1 MSGQGKANHRAA
13 ISNVTKI
20 LIATICALFGSAAQA
35 EVSCDREVTANV
47 VAMDQPILFNRLGAS
62 NINGMIYALARDVV
76 ALNTATGAVEG
87 QPVNT
92 ANLAGLQGN
101 VMLRPDKRPRPLVL
115 RIVEGDCL
123 TVNFTNLLDP
133 IANPFNPVGAPI
145 TVPIDDQVAERNASF
160 HVSGLQWVNG
170 PQDDGSFVGDSATKS
185 SSRA

>member
-1 MSGQGKANHRAA
+1 MDGQGESNNPATISIAA
-13 ISNVTKI
+13 KI

-35 EVSCDREVTANV
+35 AVSCDREVTANV

-76 ALNTATGAVEG
+76 ALNTDIATGAVEG

-115 RIVEGDCL
+115 RIV
-123 TVNFTNLLDP
+123 
-133 IANPFNPVGAPI
+133 
-145 TVPIDDQVAERNASF
+145 
-160 HVSGLQWVNG
+160 
-170 PQDDGSFVGDSATKS
+170 
-185 SSRA
+185 